1 MDSLWGTPLIYE
13 HIYRL
18 PFLRRFAIVF
28 EKWAGKARKK
38 AYGIPEALIS
48 LELVIGLEPTTCSL
62 RIFLSMKSTHKMEI
76 YTVFSALY
84 T

>member
-1 MDSLWGTPLIYE
+1 MDSPWGMPLIFE

-18 PFLRRFAIVF
+18 PFLRRFAIAF
-28 EKWAGKARKK
+28 EKMGREGTKK
-38 AYGIPEALIS
+38 PPASPEALKS